1 VNEFVKLLEDEL
13 YEAIEK
19 KDREA
24 VHHFVTIVVNNFENK
39 KESKEMNE
47 QLLLKLSEIEITV
60 KEGFK
65 AIDKRF
71 EDMQK
76 YMDKRFEALQI
87 HNDKRFEEMY
97 KYMDKRFE
105 EMQKHNDKRFEDLL
119 RYSENRFEDMNRR
132 FEDMN
137 KRFED
142 MNRRFTMMFTFMNL
156 WFGILTALVI
166 LFKFIR

>member
-1 VNEFVKLLEDEL
+1 MNEFVKLLEDEL
-13 YEAIEK
+13 YEAIDK

-87 HNDKRFEEMY
+87 NNDKRFEEMY
-97 KYMDKRFE
+97 KYMEKRFE
-105 EMQKHNDKRFEDLL
+105 EMDKRFGEMQKYNDKRFEDLL
-119 RYSENRFEDMNRR
+119 RYSENRFEDMNR
-132 FEDMN
+132 
-137 KRFED
+137 RFED

-166 LFKFIR
+166 LFKFIK

>member
-1 VNEFVKLLEDEL
+1 LNEFVKLLEDEL

-39 KESKEMNE
+39 RESKEMNE

-76 YMDKRFEALQI
+76 Y
-87 HNDKRFEEMY
+87 NDKRFEEMY

-105 EMQKHNDKRFEDLL
+105 DLL
-119 RYSENRFEDMNRR
+119 RY
-132 FEDMN
+132 
-137 KRFED
+137 
-142 MNRRFTMMFTFMNL
+142 
-156 WFGILTALVI
+156 
-166 LFKFIR
+166 